1 MKQLQT
7 LKDTTSRNIQKLLDK
22 EFTTI
27 LNSLDDDL
35 WTKLNDYYKESNK
48 KYQDMCEQII
58 VQGFDMQE
66 SEK

>member
-35 WTKLNDYYKESNK
+35 WTKLNEYYKESNK
-48 KYQDMCEQII
+48 KYQDMCE
-58 VQGFDMQE
+58 
-66 SEK
+66 

>member
-35 WTKLNDYYKESNK
+35 WTKLNEYYKESNK